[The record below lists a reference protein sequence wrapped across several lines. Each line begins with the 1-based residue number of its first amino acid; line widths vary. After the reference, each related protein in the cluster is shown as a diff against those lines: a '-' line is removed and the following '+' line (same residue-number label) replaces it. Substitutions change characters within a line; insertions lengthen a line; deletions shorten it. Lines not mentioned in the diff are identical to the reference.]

1 MLRLSPLLCRL
12 IPLCLLALSAC
23 DERISAAQCTA
34 LLDRY
39 VELLVASDGRRS
51 SAEEI
56 LRLQREART
65 RAAQDPEFA
74 RCTEEVSKK
83 EWECAMRAPTADD
96 VERCLL

>member
-1 MLRLSPLLCRL
+1 VFRLNAVLRGLSAS
-12 IPLCLLALSAC
+12 CLLLLSAC
-23 DERISAAQCTA
+23 DEHISAEQCTA

-39 VELLVASDGRRS
+39 VELLVASDGRKS
-51 SAEEI
+51 STEEI
-56 LRLQREART
+56 LRLQREARA

-74 RCTEEVSKK
+74 RCTEEVSKQ